1 MTNVC
6 RRQLLAGFVVYAAGD
21 PFMVS
26 ELDGYREAARR
37 LGMTLVER
45 PVHNQAEAQAA
56 LGSVQKTEV
65 GAILSPRYL
74 SLNIPGFIVETGL
87 REKIPT
93 MLHASFHVEQGGLA
107 SYAADLYQLGRQ
119 AARLVERIMKGAKPA
134 DIPVERTTRF
144 ELVVNRKTATTLGLR
159 IPPEIGLRVDRFIE

>member
-1 MTNVC
+1 
-6 RRQLLAGFVVYAAGD
+6 
-21 PFMVS
+21 
-26 ELDGYREAARR
+26 
-37 LGMTLVER
+37 
-45 PVHNQAEAQAA
+45 
-56 LGSVQKTEV
+56 
-65 GAILSPRYL
+65 
-74 SLNIPGFIVETGL
+74 
-87 REKIPT
+87 